1 MKINL
6 IPTELEIQIH
16 AAKIFPDD
24 KNLQSSF
31 IQGVWHTIYTL
42 EIK

>member
-16 AAKIFPDD
+16 AAKVFQDD

-31 IQGVWHTIYTL
+31 IQGVWHTIYNL
-42 EIK
+42 